1 MFGNFRY
8 MLMQILLFFAKMIF
22 ASKLKEWLIGLVNLT
37 TTDRVRSIKE
47 FKTLDIINLAFVMGI
62 LFTYINK
69 FFIEKVLTRVFV

>member
-1 MFGNFRY
+1 